1 MGLLMLRRGDLREEE
16 SSRLRLEV
24 ERLSADSLSVREL
37 LRESDE
43 RVSALKA
50 ALEVAESEVKALRE
64 ECRTLNE
71 IVCGGPV
78 IKGDDSRGIAR
89 MNQKRRP

>member
-1 MGLLMLRRGDLREEE
+1 MEVLMLHRGDLREEE

-24 ERLSADSLSVREL
+24 SRLAADALSVREL

-50 ALEVAESEVKALRE
+50 ALEVAESELKALRE
-64 ECRTLNE
+64 ECRMLNE

-78 IKGDDSRGIAR
+78 IKGEAPRGIAR